1 MKTIKTCLL
10 LAFMGLA
17 TTASAQFVTS
27 SGNNSGNGMSQQGGG
42 SSFDFTSVKTS
53 GWNRVYVS
61 YNPSKINFSDDDYEF
76 IDGEDIKF
84 KGFTVGY
91 LRGFSLT
98 KKVPLYME
106 IGLGFQYR
114 NYKYSDDELYINLP
128 EEAFDDD
135 DLIPVA
141 FNDEERSLKYTM
153 MSLNIPINL
162 LYRFN
167 INNDFSISPYFGFDL
182 RFNIKATQK
191 WEWVAPADYEE
202 DYYGNITITSDAK
215 SDQEWSNDCFDKK
228 DMGDDDDYVW
238 NRFQAGWHIG
248 VGLDYKALHIGV
260 EYGKDFNELCKKA
273 KLSTTSITL
282 GVNF

>member
-114 NYKYSDDELYINLP
+114 NYKYSDDEIYPMLS
-128 EEAFDDD
+128 EEAYEDEDLNTNISDDD
-135 DLIPVA
+135 VT
-141 FNDEERSLKYTM
+141 LKYTM

-191 WEWVAPADYEE
+191 SEWTAYTDYDYEDTE
-202 DYYGNITITSDAK
+202 E
-215 SDQEWSNDCFDKK
+215 QEWSNDCFDKK

>member
-114 NYKYSDDELYINLP
+114 NYKYSDDEIYPMLS
-128 EEAFDDD
+128 EEAYEDEDLNTNFSDDD
-135 DLIPVA
+135 VT
-141 FNDEERSLKYTM
+141 LKYTM

-191 WEWVAPADYEE
+191 SEWTAYTDYDYEDTE
-202 DYYGNITITSDAK
+202 E
-215 SDQEWSNDCFDKK
+215 QEWSNDCFDKK

-238 NRFQAGWHIG
+238 NRFQAGWRRGIRQ
-248 VGLDYKALHIGV
+248 GLQRTLQESQAVDHFHHARRELLIKPTACGNPATQSKAPL
-260 EYGKDFNELCKKA
+260 
-273 KLSTTSITL
+273 
-282 GVNF
+282 

>member
-27 SGNNSGNGMSQQGGG
+27 SGNNSGNDMSQQGGG

-61 YNPSKINFSDDDYEF
+61 YNPSKLNFSDDDYEL

-114 NYKYSDDELYINLP
+114 NYKYSDDELSPKLS
-128 EEAFDDD
+128 EEAYEDEDLNINFSDDD
-135 DLIPVA
+135 VT
-141 FNDEERSLKYTM
+141 LKYTM

-191 WEWVAPADYEE
+191 SEWTAYTDYDYEDTE
-202 DYYGNITITSDAK
+202 E
-215 SDQEWSNDCFDKK
+215 QEWSNDCFDKK

-260 EYGKDFNELCKKA
+260 EYGNDFNELCKKG

>member
-27 SGNNSGNGMSQQGGG
+27 SGNNSGNDMSQQGGG

-114 NYKYSDDELYINLP
+114 NYKYSDDEIYPMLS
-128 EEAFDDD
+128 EEAYEDEDLNTNFSDDD
-135 DLIPVA
+135 VT
-141 FNDEERSLKYTM
+141 LKYTM

-191 WEWVAPADYEE
+191 SEWTAYTDYDYEDTE
-202 DYYGNITITSDAK
+202 E
-215 SDQEWSNDCFDKK
+215 QEWSNDCFDKK

>member
-114 NYKYSDDELYINLP
+114 NYKYSDDEIYPMLS
-128 EEAFDDD
+128 EEAYEDEDLNTNFSDDD
-135 DLIPVA
+135 VT
-141 FNDEERSLKYTM
+141 LKYTM

-191 WEWVAPADYEE
+191 SEWTAYTDYDYEDTE
-202 DYYGNITITSDAK
+202 E
-215 SDQEWSNDCFDKK
+215 QEWSNDCFDKK

>member
-27 SGNNSGNGMSQQGGG
+27 SGNNSGNDMSQQGGG

-114 NYKYSDDELYINLP
+114 NYKYSDDEIYPILS
-128 EEAFDDD
+128 EEAYEDEDLNRNYTDDD
-135 DLIPVA
+135 VT
-141 FNDEERSLKYTM
+141 LKYTM

-191 WEWVAPADYEE
+191 SEWTAYTDYDYEDTE
-202 DYYGNITITSDAK
+202 E
-215 SDQEWSNDCFDKK
+215 QEWSNDCFDKK